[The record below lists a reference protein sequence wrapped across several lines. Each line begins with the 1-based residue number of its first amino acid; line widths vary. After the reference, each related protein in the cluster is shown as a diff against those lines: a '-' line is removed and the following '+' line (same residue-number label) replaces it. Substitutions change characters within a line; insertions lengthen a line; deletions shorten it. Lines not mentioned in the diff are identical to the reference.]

1 MKIHEQRLRG
11 NWKAGWAL
19 DLHTISSKL
28 RPDGTFDTVYTDVG
42 EAMNQLKYHSDKT
55 KIALLA
61 DVASKFMQTRLV
73 TPYLDAI
80 IPVPP
85 SDLTRD
91 MQPVLLLAK
100 EIGKRLRLPV
110 VEGVLVKTRST
121 AALKDIE
128 DPKARKKELHG
139 VFKVKDKSLAG
150 KKVLLFDDLYRSGAT
165 LTEITDVLYNTG
177 KVQNV
182 YVLTITKTRSK
193 K

>member
-1 MKIHEQRLRG
+1 MKINEQRLRG

-28 RPDGTFDTVYTDVG
+28 RPNGAFDTVYTEVG
-42 EAMNQLKYHSDKT
+42 EAMNQLKYHSDT
-55 KIALLA
+55 SKIVPLA

-73 TPYLDAI
+73 TPYLEAI

-85 SDLTRD
+85 SDATRSL
-91 MQPVLLLAK
+91 QPVLVLAR
-100 EIGKRLRLPV
+100 EIGKRLKIPV
-110 VEGVLVKTRST
+110 FDGLLIKTRST

-128 DPKARKKELHG
+128 DPKARKKELQG
-139 VFKVKDKSLAG
+139 VFKLKDKSLSG